1 MRNTISE
8 LIKEVFSNIEGKYF
22 GKGIAKLMNIPDFG
36 SMSYFER
43 YGWIEK
49 NVGPKI
55 GSGSVRTTFQIKE
68 KPDLCIKILN
78 FNSNIGRPINQKE
91 RYSFKMYPDLFPKV
105 YAAEPS
111 GDWIIVD
118 KVRVAS
124 TANELGFL
132 ASRYFPVFAAYSAFF
147 KKAGVSTIMI
157 NMKISSLLEE
167 IFLTQHSIVS
177 FNLDKQLQLIN
188 VIMMSNITK
197 DLLKLAKRHYML
209 LEEAIKPYSEDPRM
223 KKVLEAIKELKIDDL
238 GPGNIGTDSSFTR
251 FYIID
256 IGFDQ

>member
-118 KVRVAS
+118 
-124 TANELGFL
+124 
-132 ASRYFPVFAAYSAFF
+132 
-147 KKAGVSTIMI
+147 GVEGEVVNIGLRTTMIRSGNDTIITMP
-157 NMKISSLLEE
+157 N
-167 IFLTQHSIVS
+167 
-177 FNLDKQLQLIN
+177 
-188 VIMMSNITK
+188 SNITNSVAASSVTQLPAMQ
-197 DLLKLAKRHYML
+197 LLIDRLHLRVPFGL
-209 LEEAIKPYSEDPRM
+209 NQSER
-223 KKVLEAIKELKIDDL
+223 
-238 GPGNIGTDSSFTR
+238 
-251 FYIID
+251 
-256 IGFDQ
+256 